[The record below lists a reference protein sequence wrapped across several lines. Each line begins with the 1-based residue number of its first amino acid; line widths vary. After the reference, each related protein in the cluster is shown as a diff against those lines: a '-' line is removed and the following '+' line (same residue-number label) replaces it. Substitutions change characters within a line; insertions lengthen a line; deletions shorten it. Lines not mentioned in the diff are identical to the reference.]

1 MKKFLSVI
9 LAFVMIISV
18 FSLSATAVA
27 NETSADEIENTSNY
41 SLSNSYSEYIN
52 GYVSASKTDKAV
64 ETSVEKDVTNSSISF
79 NVEIQNSGL
88 YTIGMKY
95 KATTEG
101 TSDLIADLKIDG
113 DYPFAEAKKLEFP
126 RMWKFDGEPRTDGI
140 GNEFSPEMTA
150 VENTMLNY
158 AVDISGW
165 STDKYLV
172 FLETGIHAIEL
183 RATEGDF
190 YLENF
195 VFGIPEEINDYTA
208 LEGRNYKGNQIV
220 IEGEDADLLNS
231 YWLISRS
238 DNTSADV
245 YPASKEH
252 NKVNYI
258 GGSTWKSAGETV
270 TWKVNVKTSGYYQI
284 GFTYRQ
290 ATLINCNSY
299 RSLRIDGEIP
309 FTEAEEISFAYGT
322 NWQNKSFTDEN
333 GDPYLIYLEEGL
345 REISLEVTPGPVAQI
360 SELLNDAVAELGDL
374 YMDITMITGE
384 TVDNYRS
391 YDLFNQV
398 SNMEE
403 RITTCY
409 QNLEKSVETLNGIG
423 KSGSGSYD
431 STIKA
436 MMQVLQKMLDNK
448 YNSHRYVSDY
458 YSKYCSLASVLNE
471 MRDMPLDIDHIILAS
486 PEKEIE
492 YNNAGF
498 FTKIS
503 FSVMKFFR
511 SFMSDYNNISGVDDN
526 EESLTIWVNWGRDQA
541 QILNSLIQSSFTPET
556 GVAVDVKVTNAT
568 IVQSVLSN
576 NQPDIILQQAR
587 SEPVNLAMRDVLL
600 DLSEFDDLPEV
611 LTRFQSGAEE
621 PYRYKDG
628 LYALPDTQTFYLM
641 FYRKDVFEDMGI
653 EVPETWDEFVS
664 VTKLL
669 ARNNLQ
675 TWLHY
680 TQITSLTLVNTGIGS
695 LSVFPSMLM
704 QNNLSLF
711 TEDKRSTTLTDS
723 QTTQVF
729 EFWTDFYTKLKIP
742 VTLSFYNRFRTGTC
756 PIGIEQYTTYT
767 TLKAAAPEIDGLWSV
782 AQIPG
787 TIQADGSVS
796 HVSSGGGTGC
806 AILKSTKN
814 KDASWEFLKWWTSE
828 DTQVAYAN
836 NLESVLGPT
845 GRIAVANVNA
855 FERLSWDSEMKDTII
870 DAWKQVREVP
880 EVPGSYY
887 VSRSV
892 DLSFWNVVNENLNP
906 KDILLK
912 WGAEVDDEIE
922 RKWNQ
927 YENR

>member
-1 MKKFLSVI
+1 MKKSLSVI
-9 LAFVMIISV
+9 LAAVMSV
-18 FSLSATAVA
+18 SMLSLPTMAIENENADTTPTSVSNYANGNSYSQYIDANSSLSAAT
-27 NETSADEIENTSNY
+27 DEI
-41 SLSNSYSEYIN
+41 
-52 GYVSASKTDKAV
+52 V
-64 ETSVEKDVTNSSISF
+64 TSVNKEITNEPSNF
-79 NVEIQNSGL
+79 TVEVQNNGL
-88 YTIGMKY
+88 YTVGMKY
-95 KATTEG
+95 KATQEG
-101 TSDLIADLKIDG
+101 TSDLIANLKIDG
-113 DYPFAEAKKLEFP
+113 EYPFNEAKKLEFP

-165 STDKYLV
+165 STDKYQV
-172 FLETGIHAIEL
+172 YLEAGVHNIEL
-183 RATEGDF
+183 TANEGNF
-190 YLENF
+190 YLEDF
-195 VFGIPEEINDYTA
+195 VFGIPEKTKDYSSGD
-208 LEGRNYKGNQIV
+208 GRVYKGNQIV

-238 DNTSADV
+238 DNTNADV
-245 YPASKEH
+245 HPASKTH

-290 ATLINCNSY
+290 ASLINCNSY

-322 NWQNKSFTDEN
+322 DWQNKSFTDEN

-360 SELLNDAVAELGDL
+360 SELLNNAVAELGDL

-409 QNLEKSVETLNGIG
+409 ENLEKSVKTLNGIG

-471 MRDMPLDIDHIILAS
+471 MRDMPLDIDRIILAS
-486 PEKEIE
+486 PEKDID
-492 YNNAGF
+492 YDNVGF
-498 FTKIS
+498 FSKMT
-503 FSVMKFFR
+503 FSVSKFFR

-600 DLSEFDDLPEV
+600 DLSEFNDLPEV
-611 LTRFQSGAEE
+611 LGRFQDGAEE

-653 EVPETWDEFVS
+653 EVPKTWDEFVS

-711 TEDKRSTTLTDS
+711 TENKRSTTLTDS

-787 TIQADGSVS
+787 TVQEDGSVS

-814 KDASWEFLKWWTSE
+814 KEASWEFLKWWTGE